1 MPLRRTS
8 ADASDPGGAGSRAE
22 LARRR
27 LALIAADLDTPRA
40 SPPPIDEPASQERAL
55 TGGDEG
61 PGAGAEPW
69 WVDHTCVV
77 QRVEADLPPTP
88 PRPLEPLVAP
98 PRSAPPVT
106 DVVAELPRP
115 GRHAARRAA
124 EEPRQRVAAA
134 LAPLRGRRLPGIG
147 APHIAVVA
155 IAVVLAAAVTG
166 WWVLR
171 DRPSVEM
178 TRPMAGEAS
187 TAPAL
192 VGGLDSTSA
201 SAPSAPAGGAAEP
214 DTTAGPGRQPA
225 GAGGGSV
232 TVDVAGKVRR
242 PGIVVLDAGARVTDA
257 LEAAGGAQRGV
268 DLTPLNLARVL
279 VDGEQIVVGVA
290 APPAAAGA
298 GAPSAPGPAGASGP
312 LVNLNTATQAE
323 LEGLPGV
330 GPVTAT
336 AILTWRDQHGGFSRI
351 EELLEVDGIGDKTLA
366 RLAPHLTV

>member
-8 ADASDPGGAGSRAE
+8 ADAADHGGSGSRAE

-27 LALIAADLDTPRA
+27 LALIAADLDTLRA
-40 SPPPIDEPASQERAL
+40 APPPVDEPAAPDH
-55 TGGDEG
+55 GD
-61 PGAGAEPW
+61 ADTVHEPW

-77 QRVEADLPPTP
+77 QRVEADLPPPLPLPTQAPGLPGP
-88 PRPLEPLVAP
+88 PRTAP
-98 PRSAPPVT
+98 ASATSP
-106 DVVAELPRP
+106 DRVAELPRP

-124 EEPRQRVAAA
+124 EEPRRRVAAA
-134 LAPLRGRRLPGIG
+134 LEPLTSRRLPGIG
-147 APHIAVVA
+147 GPHLAVVA

-171 DRPSVEM
+171 DRPSVELA
-178 TRPMAGEAS
+178 RPMAGEAS
-187 TAPAL
+187 SAPAL
-192 VGGLDSTSA
+192 VSGLDSTAAPAPA
-201 SAPSAPAGGAAEP
+201 SSAGGAA
-214 DTTAGPGRQPA
+214 RPA
-225 GAGGGSV
+225 TSPSAAGGGSV

-257 LEAAGGAQRGV
+257 LKAAGGARSGV

-290 APPAAAGA
+290 PPRAAAGSGGVGA
-298 GAPSAPGPAGASGP
+298 TPGAPGATGP
-312 LVNLNTATQAE
+312 LVNLNSATQAE

-336 AILTWRDQHGGFSRI
+336 AILAWRDQHGGFSRL